1 MLCWW
6 SGASYYIKRRRG
18 LALFCGGPQQK
29 AASRVESVVS
39 GPIKK
44 DTSIW
49 KLTVSGESQSES
61 EREFDRSTIL
71 QARLQGEERWTDL
84 FFWVTTT
91 TNRPVVLRAHI
102 YNTLPA
108 CLSALMLEWIE
119 WKPPPMMNRGK
130 DCNPLITAHMDHTT
144 YGQVGICLL
153 NYLNIVTIDP
163 YRLL

>member
-29 AASRVESVVS
+29 AASRVESEVS

-49 KLTVSGESQSES
+49 KLTVSGESQGES

-84 FFWVTTT
+84 FFLVTTT

-108 CLSALMLEWIE
+108 CLPWCLNELNENHHPWWTGARTVTLCSQPTW
-119 WKPPPMMNRGK
+119 
-130 DCNPLITAHMDHTT
+130 TT
-144 YGQVGICLL
+144 QRTVK
-153 NYLNIVTIDP
+153 
-163 YRLL
+163 